1 MRDRQMR
8 QWRTLVRERANR
20 EWRELSLDVVDELAC
35 HLAELQASAIR
46 RGAFDDE
53 ARQIALDALNSA
65 TFLELSKR
73 PRARHG
79 GGYVHDVRVA
89 IRQLI
94 ATPVVTAVAALSL
107 ALGIGANT
115 AIFSLV
121 NSLVLR
127 TLPDKDP
134 GQLAILSPQNNGA
147 WTYPIWREVQQQ
159 PQLFASAFAWGQE
172 RFDLASGGV
181 AEFVDG
187 IWATA
192 GIFDTLGVSPV
203 LGRAFTDADDRPGGG
218 QDGPVAVISYAF
230 WQRRF
235 GGAADTIGR
244 RLTLERTLFTIV
256 GIMPPGFFGPD
267 VGRRVD
273 IVVPIGMVT
282 VLRQNRRLDQR
293 DWWWLSI
300 MMRLRNGQSAD
311 QVTATLRAQQ
321 PQMRSATLPL
331 DWPAIDRERY

>member
-1 MRDRQMR
+1 MRDRQLR

-46 RGAFDDE
+46 RGASDGE
-53 ARQIALDALNSA
+53 AHQTALDALNSA
-65 TFLELSKR
+65 SFLELSKR
-73 PRARHG
+73 PRARPG
-79 GGYVHDVRVA
+79 GGYAHDFRVA
-89 IRQLI
+89 VRQLM
-94 ATPVVTAVAALSL
+94 ATPIVSAVAALSL
-107 ALGIGANT
+107 ALGVGANT

-127 TLPDKDP
+127 TLPVKDP
-134 GQLAILSPQNNGA
+134 RQLAILDPQGNGS
-147 WTYPIWREVQQQ
+147 WTYPIWSELRQR
-159 PQLFASAFAWGQE
+159 PQLFDRAFAWGQE

-187 IWATA
+187 IWTTA

-218 QDGPVAVISYAF
+218 QDGPVAVISHAF

-244 RLTLERTLFTIV
+244 RLTLERTPFTIV
-256 GIMPPGFFGPD
+256 GIMPPDFFGPD

-282 VLRQNRRLDQR
+282 VLREDRSLDRRD
-293 DWWWLSI
+293 
-300 MMRLRNGQSAD
+300 
-311 QVTATLRAQQ
+311 
-321 PQMRSATLPL
+321 
-331 DWPAIDRERY
+331 